1 MFIKTK
7 RLKLTNF
14 QPDYAEE
21 FTKAL
26 NDPRIFLYLPE
37 SVPDLN
43 DIEKLIQCFIERDKK
58 NAKNGFTGTNLA
70 ITIKETQD
78 IIGWCGIQPFDPIPD
93 KKEIFFGLSPAYWNK
108 GYMTEAGRAI
118 LRYGFETL
126 NLNEIVA
133 GVKPKNFVSIAV
145 LEKIGLVFQNIIEKA
160 PKGCEFYLGE
170 CYYSITKNNYLK
182 NKVQHEY
189 SVHPEP
195 PLRNGHGG

>member
-1 MFIKTK
+1 MLIKTK

-14 QPDYAEE
+14 QTDYAEE

-43 DIEKLIQCFIERDKK
+43 DIERLIQWFIERDKK
-58 NAKNGFTGTNLA
+58 NVKNGFTGTNLA
-70 ITIKETQD
+70 ITVKATQK

-108 GYMTEAGRAI
+108 GYMTEATGAV

-126 NLNEIVA
+126 NLKEIVA
-133 GVKPKNFVSIAV
+133 GVKPKNSASIAV
-145 LEKIGLVFQNIIEKA
+145 LEKIGLVFQDTIKKV
-160 PKGCEFYLGE
+160 PKGSEFYLGE
-170 CYYSITKNNYLK
+170 LYYSITKDQYLM
-182 NKVQHEY
+182 NKVQQAN
-189 SVHPEP
+189 SGF
-195 PLRNGHGG
+195 PLF